1 MDTLVLDGKNYVKA
15 SKAAEAAGYTA
26 DYVGQLCRSGKI
38 DAHLVGRSWYV
49 NTDQLGGHRVDKKR
63 MSRVK
68 AREQV
73 RRAVEENT
81 RSLKV
86 KEVESLDRKG
96 FKNYEKR
103 GISYERDEA
112 ELIPQ
117 VKKLHIEEEPVVLHK
132 PKRGHS
138 SRTHKQ
144 TQKKEPAYTVENEGN
159 EVKMT
164 GTLEVIDVTD
174 EQFVAKDTV
183 VMTPRIIKNK
193 SKNTSRHG
201 EKSEAAQFT
210 DSEPKSDFL
219 AKLAQL
225 EEETAVNPGGEVVI
239 NSANTV
245 DEAEAT
251 SQVEEELEGSE
262 LSTIKNT
269 PSKKRSLLLPAI
281 LIFGVLILVLSTIH
295 AESNW
300 TYNQI
305 QPSLLISDIRF
316 NLNFIKEISQ

>member
-132 PKRGHS
+132 PKRGHP

-210 DSEPKSDFL
+210 DFEPKSDFL